1 MWFVPNCI
9 SYPSFVRLYGVAITP
24 ALLIKMSKRV
34 SRLLKMST
42 AALMLVKEVRSSGR
56 WMISQAL
63 GIEDLMSRMADSA
76 FEAVRAPR

>member
-1 MWFVPNCI
+1 
-9 SYPSFVRLYGVAITP
+9 VRLYGVAITP